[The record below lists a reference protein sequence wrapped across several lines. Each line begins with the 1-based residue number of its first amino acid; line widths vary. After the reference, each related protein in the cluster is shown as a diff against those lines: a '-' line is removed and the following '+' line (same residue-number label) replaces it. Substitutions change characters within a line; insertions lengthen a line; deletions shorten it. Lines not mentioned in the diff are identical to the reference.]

1 MLDLPHDRME
11 KLKRELSAVQNQI
24 EAEQEYAKRDPVR
37 EDMDWHNAVAKAAIA
52 KEKAERRFVAPE
64 EHMKETGV
72 GSREKEE
79 RAKPTPAQEKHW
91 PIMPP
96 QPEKQSWTLFNDA
109 AKDATH
115 DKRMDGLRGE
125 PAKVWKAFQQ
135 SDNAKAFAAALDDKG
150 IAFAITTSDEAYR
163 SHRQAEFAK
172 AVGNKAPRFKEGE
185 IVIVTEPRP
194 EYRRNGQIIEPPRIH
209 KLDQSLANKFV
220 QALGNKQP
228 LQGIDATLKSSNA
241 RAGERAADRE
251 ATRLEWATKPKGF
264 IGHTLYRATRNNI
277 KSPVA
282 AAAMTARTIGK
293 VFDIAGDAIE
303 SLIAPKLTPQQIYE
317 GEKAKDRRE
326 AEADASIEFAKYT
339 AEQSQQRQQ
348 QQEQHAGRDRERD
361 RDR

>member
-1 MLDLPHDRME
+1 
-11 KLKRELSAVQNQI
+11 
-24 EAEQEYAKRDPVR
+24 
-37 EDMDWHNAVAKAAIA
+37 
-52 KEKAERRFVAPE
+52 
-64 EHMKETGV
+64 MKETGV